1 MMFERIFPKLH
12 QEGYKFLVISV
23 ILTLILWSIS
33 DFFGFIFTLITI
45 WVYYFFRD
53 PERIVIEND
62 NYLVSPAD
70 GIVSSIEE
78 VSGPIELG
86 LENKKF
92 TRVSIFM
99 NIFNCHVNRSP
110 SKGEVEDI
118 FYKPGKFLNASLD
131 KASEENERNY
141 FKIKD
146 DRTEDG
152 IVVVQ
157 IAGLIARRIISQT
170 QKNQVIKQGQRLGM
184 IRFGSRVDVYFNK
197 RKTTVKVGQ
206 NVIAGESLIASF

>member
-1 MMFERIFPKLH
+1 MIDILFPKLH
-12 QEGYKFLVISV
+12 KEGYRFLAIAAAVTFILLLISN
-23 ILTLILWSIS
+23 
-33 DFFGFIFTLITI
+33 FFGIISLFLTI
-45 WVYYFFRD
+45 WIYYFFRD
-53 PERIVIEND
+53 PDRFPIND
-62 NYLVSPAD
+62 ENYLVSPAD
-70 GIVSSIEE
+70 GVISQIIETN
-78 VSGPIELG
+78 GPKEIG

-99 NIFNCHVNRSP
+99 NVFDCHVNRSP
-110 SKGEVEDI
+110 SNGEIVDI

-146 DRTEDG
+146 KKTGEQ

-157 IAGLIARRIISQT
+157 IAGLIARRIVTSVEKT
-170 QKNQVIKQGQRLGM
+170 QKINQGQRLGM
-184 IRFGSRVDVYFNK
+184 IRFGSRVDVYYSK
-197 RKTTVKVGQ
+197 RKTMVKIGQ